1 MNKGL
6 RTDRQLYLFE
16 KRLAWHEFPEE
27 IRERVV
33 QLFATMCV
41 EIIGEFHPPSESK
54 EQSDEP
60 TED

>member
-1 MNKGL
+1 MSKGL
-6 RTDRQLYLFE
+6 RNDRQLYLFE

-27 IRERVV
+27 IRLRVV
-33 QLFATMCV
+33 QLFAAICV
-41 EIIGEFHPPSESK
+41 DIVGEHHSQSESK